1 MTPEGAPLGAPFNQK
16 LTHVSTEKNT
26 EGAPLPLDKPL
37 DNSRQTSRLSSR
49 GIGAKPCR
57 DCCQRIQRVT
67 EQEITGLLGQVVVE
81 ALQEGVA
88 EGEESVLAF
97 IPGGR
102 PTVPPGRPAA
112 PVTRVPPA
120 VRLLPARAVPVAGVI
135 IGGSALIEAIVA
147 RTVALETLSAV
158 ALLLD
163 SYFQSS
169 RQNGDCETCVRD
181 RMWGQDNPQVRER
194 PTSIRRRV

>member
-1 MTPEGAPLGAPFNQK
+1 MSTTENPEGAPP
-16 LTHVSTEKNT
+16 S
-26 EGAPLPLDKPL
+26 LDKPL

-67 EQEITGLLGQVVVE
+67 EQEITGLLGQMIVE
-81 ALQEGVA
+81 ALQDGVA

-102 PTVPPGRPAA
+102 TRVLPGRPAP

-135 IGGSALIEAIVA
+135 IGGSALIEAIIA

-158 ALLLD
+158 SLLLD
-163 SYFQSS
+163 SYFASS

-181 RMWGQDNPQVRER
+181 RMWNQDNPQVRES
-194 PTSIRRRV
+194 PASIRRRV